1 MSGTGRAGLVFPFL
15 YEDVLSSVE
24 STIYETRIA
33 PDLRVLDG
41 VAAWCGGL
49 HGSMSLAQALER
61 LADGIGAKAAA
72 IARHHHR
79 SEHVPRPVAVV
90 SGAFQLPLVR
100 PQCQHVLG
108 YQFGRARAG
117 TAWFLGEMLDDPA
130 WVPSYELDDWLSAGD
145 VREIAVLPMA
155 STPQHTDYI
164 EFHFDQPFTR
174 AAQHEFEA
182 LVPTIVRSWIGRKP
196 GLVARATADG
206 RALLARRPEAE
217 GPKVWTSSILGMDN
231 PAGLSRAEFRVCLLL
246 SRGLSVKAVS
256 EDLNLSENTI
266 RSHLRAI
273 YSKTETA
280 SLPELIYLIMSVTDD
295 EAADASTAKR
305 A

>member
-1 MSGTGRAGLVFPFL
+1 MGLAPVFW
-15 YEDVLSSVE
+15 YEEILSSVE
-24 STIYETRIA
+24 SSVYETRIA

-49 HGSMSLAQALER
+49 HGSMSLVQALER

-72 IARHHHR
+72 ISRHHHR
-79 SEHVPRPVAVV
+79 SEDTPRPVAIFGG
-90 SGAFQLPLVR
+90 SFQLPLSK

-130 WVPSYELDDWLSAGD
+130 WVPSYELDGWLSAGD
-145 VREIAVLPMA
+145 VREIAVLPMT

-164 EFHFDQPFTR
+164 EFHFEQPFSR
-174 AAQHEFEA
+174 ESQHEFEA
-182 LVPTIVRSWIGRKP
+182 LVPTIQRSWIGRKP

-206 RALLARRPEAE
+206 RALLARRSDTE
-217 GPKVWTSSILGMDN
+217 GPTVWTSSILGMDN

-273 YSKTETA
+273 YAKTETA
-280 SLPELIYLIMSVTDD
+280 SLPELIYLIMSVTDH
-295 EAADASTAKR
+295 EDAEVFAAKR

>member
-1 MSGTGRAGLVFPFL
+1 M
-15 YEDVLSSVE
+15 SSVE
-24 STIYETRIA
+24 SSVYEARIA

-41 VAAWCGGL
+41 IAAWCGGL
-49 HGSMSLAQALER
+49 HGAMSLAHALER
-61 LADGIGAKAAA
+61 LADGISAKAAA
-72 IARHHHR
+72 ISRHHHR
-79 SEHVPRPVAVV
+79 TEDTPRTVAIF
-90 SGAFQLPLVR
+90 SGAFQLPLSK

-117 TAWFLGEMLDDPA
+117 TAWFLGEMLDDPS
-130 WVPSYELDDWLSAGD
+130 WVPSYELDGWLSAGE
-145 VREIAVLPMA
+145 VREIAVLPMT

-164 EFHFDQPFTR
+164 EFHFDQPFSR
-174 AAQHEFEA
+174 KAQHEFEA
-182 LVPTIVRSWIGRKP
+182 LVPTIERSWIGRKP
-196 GLVARATADG
+196 GLVAQATADG

-217 GPKVWTSSILGMDN
+217 GPTVWTSSILGMDN

-246 SRGLSVKAVS
+246 SRGLSVKSVS

-273 YSKTETA
+273 YAKTETA
-280 SLPELIYLIMSVTDD
+280 SLPELIYLIMSVTD
-295 EAADASTAKR
+295 EKAPELVAAMR

>member
-1 MSGTGRAGLVFPFL
+1 M
-15 YEDVLSSVE
+15 SSVE
-24 STIYETRIA
+24 SANYDARIA

-49 HGSMSLAQALER
+49 HGSMTLAQALER
-61 LADGIGAKAAA
+61 LACGIGARAAA
-72 IARHHHR
+72 ISRHHHR
-79 SEHVPRPVAVV
+79 TEECPRSVAVFN
-90 SGAFQLPLVR
+90 GTFELPLPK
-100 PQCQHVLG
+100 PQCHHVLG

-117 TAWFLGEMLDDPA
+117 TAWFLGDMLDDPA
-130 WVPSYELDDWLSAGD
+130 WLPSYELDGWLSAGD

-155 STPQHTDYI
+155 TTPQHTDYI
-164 EFHFDQPFTR
+164 EFHFDQPFSR
-174 AAQHEFEA
+174 SAQHEFET
-182 LVPTIVRSWIGRKP
+182 LVPTIQRSWTGRRP

-206 RALLARRPEAE
+206 RALLARRPETE
-217 GPKVWTSSILGMDN
+217 GPTVWTTSILGMDN

-256 EDLNLSENTI
+256 QDLNLSENTV

-273 YSKTETA
+273 YAKTETA
-280 SLPELIYLIMSVTDD
+280 SLPELIYLIMSVTDV
-295 EAADASTAKR
+295 ETNAVELARR